1 MSILFID
8 VSSRVII
15 NPYAI
20 NNYATRAFT
29 LYYNKAGFAYH
40 AYYRNDNVS
49 NTNICVVKDE
59 TGTYLLNYFH
69 KDYCTYE
76 NQIPLDDLSLKER
89 LTKFQSLK
97 CLNDSQWTI
106 V

>member
-8 VSSRVII
+8 ISSRVVI

-20 NNYATRAFT
+20 NNCATRTFT
-29 LYYNKAGFAYH
+29 SYYNKAGFAYH

-49 NTNICVVKDE
+49 NTNMCAVKDE

-69 KDYCTYE
+69 KDYCAYE
-76 NQIPLDDLSLKER
+76 NQLPLEGLSLKDR
-89 LTKFQSLK
+89 LTKFQSLMY
-97 CLNDSQWTI
+97 LDNSQWSI
-106 V
+106 I